1 METVVCLLASFVFCF
16 KYFLRFFLYCKSS
29 TNHPGGL
36 FISNIIERK
45 VVVVDLQHLPSPLDD
60 LTNTR
65 LDTTVVLWLFTVDLA
80 LMSYEC
86 EAPETQFEKERRKSL
101 RLVALFFYWG
111 WGGGF

>member
-1 METVVCLLASFVFCF
+1 MDS
-16 KYFLRFFLYCKSS
+16 
-29 TNHPGGL
+29 
-36 FISNIIERK
+36 
-45 VVVVDLQHLPSPLDD
+45 QHLPSPLDD

-101 RLVALFFYWG
+101 RLVNRLRLYAVVYIFSQILSL
-111 WGGGF
+111 